1 MAEHVSV
8 AATTAIVGRGG
19 NRCRWPWATAV
30 DRVGRAS
37 TGLVSAGVIGAA
49 RDRLAEL
56 LGGVEGQAASSARS
70 TLPVDSLRVE
80 VRGVGA
86 LGIPVSQ
93 AHARQLC
100 AIARPAR
107 YGRGEDTLLDR
118 RVRDTWEV
126 PKSRVKIDKRRWH
139 GALRPVLDRFRREL
153 GLRDGCGLTVELHS
167 MLVYGPGQFF
177 VAHQDTEK
185 DDAMVGSL
193 VVTLP
198 SSFTGGDLVVHGG
211 TGTERFKSSK
221 TALSLVAFYADCRH
235 EIQRVRSG
243 YRIVLT
249 YNLLLR
255 GEPTT
260 AVGAEV
266 DAAVEGVASC
276 LDEHFTT
283 PIERRWRT
291 TDLSENPP
299 SRLVYL
305 LDHEYTRRGMGWSR
319 LKAGDAT
326 RAAVL
331 RAAAE
336 EAGCEVVLALAD
348 VHETWSAFEPD
359 HDSWGRGSGRRRWD
373 DHEPE
378 EEDEDD
384 WFGENTSF
392 DAAGASD
399 FDKYELD
406 ELIESEVTLD
416 SWTEPEGGPARP
428 VASTVDHSEVC
439 ASASTGDLV
448 PYAAEYEGYMGNY
461 GNTLDRWY
469 HRGAL
474 VVWPRRLAFTVR
486 AAASPTWAVEELA
499 RLLGDGQEDAAREHA
514 ASLAPIWKDAVH
526 GTAPEPTFVGTAL
539 HAAGT
544 LADADLAAVLVAP
557 FPLSAIEPEHAE
569 PLVRL
574 GDTYGT
580 GWTRDLVDRWSAAAR
595 FDRTA
600 DHLAW
605 TASLPRL
612 CDPLAAAGPVGL
624 SIARTL
630 ARRSGR
636 TLLRS
641 FEQRRS
647 LTPPSRAQDAL
658 LGLAEPV
665 LGVLEAAGRTGDTGL
680 RDEVTV
686 FLTADTDG
694 TDDLLACTMAI
705 LRDPPRADRTAAGLD
720 QLAQHCR
727 RRLEARTGRPP
738 RAHDD
743 WSVCLPSGCDCDL
756 CQTLGEFLAHPTRQV
771 IEWPIAQ
778 AKRQHVHR
786 RIDDAELPVRH
797 QTRRRGSPY
806 TLVLTK
812 SDELFTREQAARRQD
827 EADLIWLITSG
838 MAG

>member
-1 MAEHVSV
+1 
-8 AATTAIVGRGG
+8 
-19 NRCRWPWATAV
+19 
-30 DRVGRAS
+30 
-37 TGLVSAGVIGAA
+37 VSAGVIGAA

-70 TLPVDSLRVE
+70 TLPVDSLHVE
-80 VRGVGA
+80 VGGVGA
-86 LGIPVSQ
+86 LGFPVSQ
-93 AHARQLC
+93 AQARQLC

-126 PKSRVKIDKRRWH
+126 PKSRVKIDKRHWH
-139 GALRPVLDRFRREL
+139 RALGPVLDRFRRDL
-153 GLRDGCGLTVELHS
+153 GVPDGCELTADLHS

-177 VAHQDTEK
+177 VAHQDSEK

-198 SSFTGGDLVVHGG
+198 SSFTGGDLVVHSG
-211 TGTERFKSSK
+211 TGTKRFRSSK

-243 YRIVLT
+243 YRMLLT

-260 AVGAEV
+260 AVSADV
-266 DAAVEGVASC
+266 DAATVDGVASC

-291 TDLSENPP
+291 TGPPENPP

-305 LDHEYTRRGMGWSR
+305 LDHEYTRRGMDWSR
-319 LKAGDAT
+319 LKGGDAS

-336 EAGCEVVLALAD
+336 KAGCDVVLALAD

-359 HDSWGRGSGRRRWD
+359 HYSWGRGSGRRRWD
-373 DHEPE
+373 YDEP
-378 EEDEDD
+378 EDEDD
-384 WFGENTSF
+384 WFGEDTSF
-392 DAAGASD
+392 DAGGNSD
-399 FDKYELD
+399 LDKYTLD
-406 ELIESEVTLD
+406 DLIDSEVTLD

-428 VASTVDHSEVC
+428 VSSTVDHGEVC
-439 ASASTGDLV
+439 ASTSTGDLV

-469 HRGAL
+469 HRGA
-474 VVWPRRLAFTVR
+474 VVLWPRRLAFRVR
-486 AAASPTWAVEELA
+486 AEASPTWAVDELA
-499 RLLGDGQEDAAREHA
+499 RLLGDGEEVAAREHA
-514 ASLAPIWKDAVH
+514 ASLAPIWEDAVH

-544 LADADLAAVLVAP
+544 LADADVAAVLVAP

-580 GWTRDLVDRWSAAAR
+580 GWIRDLVDRWSAAAAR
-595 FDRTA
+595 FGRTA

-612 CDPLAAAGPVGL
+612 CEPLAAAGPVGL
-624 SIARTL
+624 SIARTM
-630 ARRSGR
+630 ARRSWR
-636 TLLRS
+636 SLRGP
-641 FEQRRS
+641 FEQLRS
-647 LTPPSRAQDAL
+647 LTPPSRAQEAL
-658 LGLAEPV
+658 LDLAAPV
-665 LGVLEAAGRTGDTGL
+665 LGLLEAAWMTRDTEL
-680 RDEVTV
+680 RDEVTA
-686 FLTADTDG
+686 FLTADAG
-694 TDDLLACTMAI
+694 GSDDLLACTMAI
-705 LRDPPRADRTAAGLD
+705 LRDPAARDRAAAGLD

-727 RRLEARTGRPP
+727 TRLEARTGRPP
-738 RAHDD
+738 RAGDD
-743 WSVCLPSGCDCDL
+743 WSLSLPSGCDCDL
-756 CQTLGEFLAHPTRQV
+756 CQTLREFLAHPTQQV
-771 IEWPIAQ
+771 FEWPIAQ

-812 SDELFTREQAARRQD
+812 TDELFTREQDARRQD
-827 EADLIWLITSG
+827 EVDLAWLTASG
-838 MAG
+838 MLT